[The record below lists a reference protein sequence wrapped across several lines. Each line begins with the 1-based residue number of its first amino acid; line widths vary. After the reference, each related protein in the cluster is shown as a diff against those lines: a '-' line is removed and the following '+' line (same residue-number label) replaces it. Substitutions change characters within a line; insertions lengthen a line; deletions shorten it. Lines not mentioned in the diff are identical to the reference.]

1 MPFWLFA
8 VDTHKILT
16 QGKDFMWNP
25 RLLPAIPT
33 PSYCPLAGFTWIGA
47 KQNVTT
53 KPAILGE
60 MLSSLLENST
70 PPIVDSFS
78 SHGRQFKFR
87 EWCETEPTLFRSY
100 PRRQECP
107 TIYNR
112 FEPKAEKIF
121 SVISRPWGVG
131 SKASTEP
138 GASPLMGGSEYFT
151 SRFVN
156 KRSFVLQISNTSFLV
171 LLDDHPSSPY
181 SSFHGTDCRRK
192 LQTTAHNPPHVEIV
206 VSSHQ
211 RSSSYQHSWA
221 RSPDCWGRGGW

>member
-25 RLLPAIPT
+25 RLLPALPT
-33 PSYCPLAGFTWIGA
+33 PSYCSLAGFTWIGA

-121 SVISRPWGVG
+121 SVISRPWGLVPRQVLN
-131 SKASTEP
+131 P
-138 GASPLMGGSEYFT
+138 GLALWWVE
-151 SRFVN
+151 V
-156 KRSFVLQISNTSFLV
+156 NTSLHV
-171 LLDDHPSSPY
+171 L
-181 SSFHGTDCRRK
+181 
-192 LQTTAHNPPHVEIV
+192 
-206 VSSHQ
+206 
-211 RSSSYQHSWA
+211 
-221 RSPDCWGRGGW
+221 